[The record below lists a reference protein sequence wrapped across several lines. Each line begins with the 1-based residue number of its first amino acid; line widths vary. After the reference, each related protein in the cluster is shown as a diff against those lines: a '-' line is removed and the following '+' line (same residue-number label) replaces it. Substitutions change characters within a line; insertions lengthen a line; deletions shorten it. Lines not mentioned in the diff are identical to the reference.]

1 MKTRIWIL
9 AGMAAGALIGPAM
22 AQSEV
27 PAGTRFLV
35 ELRDKL
41 ESRKVKVGKK
51 FDGKTLEALKAS
63 DGRIIPAGAKLKGR
77 VAYSE
82 NNRMILRFEEIHTPR
97 GKEPLVAL
105 VTGAVGERHVRV
117 DTEREGEVRANSSRA
132 RDAAIG
138 AVVAG
143 AAGAG
148 VGASQGGGRGAAIG
162 GATGAAA
169 GAALGAAI
177 GGRELVLEKGARL
190 ELTMERP
197 LTFRQ

>member
-1 MKTRIWIL
+1 MKARIWIL
-9 AGMAAGALIGPAM
+9 AGITAWGLAGSAM

-35 ELRDKL
+35 ELRNKL
-41 ESRKVKVGKK
+41 ESHKTKRGKK

-63 DGRIIPAGAKLKGR
+63 DGRVIPAGAKMKGR

-82 NNRMILRFEEIHTPR
+82 NNRMVLRFEEIQTPR
-97 GKEPLVAL
+97 GKEPVVAL

-117 DTEREGEVRANSSRA
+117 DAGREGEVRANSSRG

-138 AVVAG
+138 AVAAG
-143 AAGAG
+143 AAGAAI
-148 VGASQGGGRGAAIG
+148 GASQGGGRGAAIG
-162 GATGAAA
+162 GASGAAV
-169 GAALGAAI
+169 GAALGAAV

-190 ELTMERP
+190 ELQLERP
-197 LTFRQ
+197 LTFR